1 MFRYLV
7 KLGYSEPMLRS
18 LTTSQLTNLYHARL
32 YLENKENWFFQS
44 VLSGFC
50 EHDYRVWS
58 FNGGKNAR
66 RAVRLQNVRYR
77 GYDFALTDDPI
88 FMFPFFTQESSD
100 GGGGSHTAV
109 LDCRTWDHK
118 KKALWYI
125 NV

>member
-1 MFRYLV
+1 MNENMIRYLV

-18 LTTSQLTNLYHARL
+18 LTTSQLSNLYHARL

-77 GYDFALTDDPI
+77 GYDFALRWLTTPYSC
-88 FMFPFFTQESSD
+88 FHFSRKRVVTVVA
-100 GGGGSHTAV
+100 SHT
-109 LDCRTWDHK
+109 RRF
-118 KKALWYI
+118 
-125 NV
+125 